1 MQQFEVDSDVSDALT
16 LMCNQILPSLAF
28 LSQSGVESDTETL
41 EQLRGKWCAFLEK
54 ELTGKTKM
62 FCLWKCVCGWF
73 DVCVCMH
80 VCVDGCVCVCERD
93 MQRNR
98 LKERERER
106 ERERESDRANERQRE
121 RNSNE

>member
-73 DVCVCMH
+73 GVCVFVYVCVCVWMG
-80 VCVDGCVCVCERD
+80 VYMCVCV
-93 MQRNR
+93 
-98 LKERERER
+98 
-106 ERERESDRANERQRE
+106 
-121 RNSNE
+121 